1 MENRI
6 INRGGLSFIP
16 ANRKLKNR
24 LDKKPKVK
32 RKQNDHYVV
41 VQQDNRGVVGTDEM
55 VDGVAHPGDT
65 VFGNF

>member
-1 MENRI
+1 MSKQITKLKRLNKH
-6 INRGGLSFIP
+6 
-16 ANRKLKNR
+16 KLKNR

-32 RKQNDHYVV
+32 KKQNDYYAVA
-41 VQQDNRGVVGTDEM
+41 QQDNRGVVGTDEM

>member
-1 MENRI
+1 MSKQITKLKRFNK
-6 INRGGLSFIP
+6 
-16 ANRKLKNR
+16 RKLKNR

-41 VQQDNRGVVGTDEM
+41 VQQDNRGAVGTDEM